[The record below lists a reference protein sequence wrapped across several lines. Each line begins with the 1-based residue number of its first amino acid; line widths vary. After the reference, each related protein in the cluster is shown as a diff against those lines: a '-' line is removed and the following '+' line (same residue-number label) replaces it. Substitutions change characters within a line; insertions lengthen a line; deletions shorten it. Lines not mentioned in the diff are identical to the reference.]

1 MKNIYQSSV
10 ASYLPTFG
18 GNKIEVNSAVVI
30 LLLWDWPRTP
40 LRVLHLL
47 TFADI
52 LGLIT
57 CEEAVSWS
65 RLGNKKYSGISTALG
80 QVG

>member
-30 LLLWDWPRTP
+30 LLLWELAPYTTAC
-40 LRVLHLL
+40 V
-47 TFADI
+47 TFADT